1 MRTSFSKSAGILAGG
16 LVVAL
21 TVVTVQR
28 AFATTAV
35 PNASRTALTIAGT
48 ATSASFPVPTLNGPV
63 FIMATQLTYGSRST
77 GTTTL
82 TYANGGANPVLT
94 WAGIDGIQAGGFN
107 GGGDAKLRS
116 GYTTTSANVV
126 ILDFGWATSC
136 ELVTAVDGGGNTSRM
151 AVRNNSGASMSVVL
165 DMFW

>member
-1 MRTSFSKSAGILAGG
+1 
-16 LVVAL
+16 
-21 TVVTVQR
+21 
-28 AFATTAV
+28 
-35 PNASRTALTIAGT
+35 
-48 ATSASFPVPTLNGPV
+48 
-63 FIMATQLTYGSRST
+63 MATQLTYGSRST

-94 WAGIDGIQAGGFN
+94 WAGIDGIQTGGFN

-151 AVRNNSGASMSVVL
+151 AVRNNSGASMGVVL